1 MIDSV
6 RDEGKEGRRG
16 MTLEE
21 RRRRELEYR
30 APKSAD
36 GSMKKRVL
44 TGRPLRL
51 LYSLYAQGRPS
62 TVYTIKIRQRELAER
77 LGVTRQALN
86 IHLRELRNR
95 GYIRTGRGF
104 IDVTEEGLGL
114 LGGSANV
121 SFVFIRFYPSKR
133 EEAYQKM
140 ANLPVRRIYR
150 VAGDMDALLILDRER
165 LQEVLRKLNAMDE
178 IQDAKTYI
186 TEKTIK

>member
-1 MIDSV
+1 MIDLV
-6 RDEGKEGRRG
+6 RNEEKEGRRR
-16 MTLEE
+16 MTFEE
-21 RRRRELEYR
+21 RRRRGLEYR

-36 GSMKKRVL
+36 SSMKKRVL

-51 LYSLYAQGRPS
+51 LYSLYTQGGPL

-121 SFVFIRFYPSKR
+121 TFIFIRFSSSKR

-140 ANLPVRRIYR
+140 VDLPVRRIYR

-165 LQEVLRKLNAMDE
+165 LQEVLQKLASMDE
-178 IQDAKTYI
+178 IQGTKTYI
-186 TEKTIK
+186 PDQTIK

>member
-1 MIDSV
+1 V
-6 RDEGKEGRRG
+6 TVEK
-16 MTLEE
+16 
-21 RRRRELEYR
+21 RRRRGLEYR
-30 APKSAD
+30 APKGAD
-36 GSMKKRVL
+36 APMSKRIL

-86 IHLRELRNR
+86 IHLRKLRNR

-104 IDVTEEGLGL
+104 IDITEEGLRL

-121 SFVFIRFYPSKR
+121 TFVFIRVSPSRR

-140 ANLPVRRIYR
+140 ADLPVRRIYR

-165 LQEVLRKLNAMDE
+165 LQEVLQKLTSMDE
-178 IQDAKTYI
+178 IQGTKTYI
-186 TEKTIK
+186 TDQTIK